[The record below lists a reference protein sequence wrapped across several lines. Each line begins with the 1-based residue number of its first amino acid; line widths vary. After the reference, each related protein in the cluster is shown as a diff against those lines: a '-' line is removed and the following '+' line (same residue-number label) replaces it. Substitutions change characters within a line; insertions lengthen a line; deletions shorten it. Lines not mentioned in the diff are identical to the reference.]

1 MSSAADKYVQARAE
15 GQSKLKASVRAVGT
29 GMISYFTETLGG
41 IGGSKS
47 PLGKLEEKAG
57 EKLITSILYN
67 AFEEGGE
74 EFLEYAAD
82 ILLDGAADMAFK
94 GEWQQEWSWEEVI
107 ENAKI
112 GAMTGGLF
120 GGYQRLMNKI
130 YTGNPETD
138 AQLDRAAREYADY
151 IRDAYRLQSDP
162 ELRAM
167 AERQMGETTIPTA
180 TRTRSGETGEM
191 NYGSVFE
198 GNAAGV
204 QQNVEV
210 FSEAQQRWNALLKE
224 SVEAKKAV
232 GAAEKSGN
240 TKFSMRQ
247 NITGDSGKVYG
258 DGVYLDSNL
267 LDGLSDKERVQMV
280 KARIAELGG
289 QTFTAYDGDTPVE
302 IKIENSRK
310 RFKNKS
316 GRFVQVNKDLTVK
329 HIRQKIKQEAVILS
343 DELIYASNYKENA
356 PAHHSHGWLDNN
368 GKNDWEKR
376 TVIIQEKNNSVW
388 KATLHIANT
397 QNGEKILYDIDPIKK
412 VESPRKLGATST
424 TDSIRQGEEKVNPK
438 FSKRAEKLAQ
448 LDSEYAK
455 AVESNDTETAERLVE
470 EAARTAGYNSPLL
483 YHGTQSFGFTKVDVS
498 KSDDGISFFSTTNPD
513 MAQTYSGEYGIRTIG
528 KFSDRIIN
536 TLSLEQ
542 VVTRLNDLESNSKHP
557 RKYYLMDRA
566 DVAKLESNISAEAK
580 AVTPEI
586 VKVLDEEKTRSS
598 GYASERRIN
607 KINSFLD
614 ALKNKDAESMYQML
628 YDPYQSPF
636 GDEVSLALRLKDLV
650 ADMRIKSRIDA
661 LGNVDEILVAEM
673 NGRRAIGVSEGESA
687 RKMLKNY
694 DNSGNYALYGKTDD
708 FFEIDGKGTYWS
720 DIFATLE
727 PKGGNTFRAEY
738 DSASSILKLS
748 DKNGQFAEIPANT
761 LSEAESAMAKA
772 ITKRYGEYFAANVLA
787 RAKDQLRNG
796 ALAEVNIKTVGRTST
811 REIAQF
817 AKEQGYRGVKITNI
831 YDNGGRGENAGTGDV
846 YIFFNPE
853 TDVKSADAVTYD
865 EEGNV
870 IPLSERFNEKNKDI
884 RFSKRTDSEGREL
897 SEQQQEFFK
906 DSKVRDEEGRLLTV
920 YHGSDSEFFVFDRTK
935 TRANMDIQGSFF
947 SPWEID
953 AQGYGG
959 KVGEYYLNI
968 VNPASEAMGYKA
980 LKKFQG
986 QNGAGIKAREYL
998 QSLGYDGVNNGGEE
1012 YIAFESNQIKSVT
1025 NKAPTEN
1032 PDIRFSKRKK
1042 LDTFNAEGYN
1052 EIKLGKQEYARLSAA
1067 IGTEQPNAKG
1077 IVTQILDN
1085 ENGAPAFV
1093 YTAFIDNSGKLKI
1106 INKENAKYLG
1116 EGRRRYN
1123 ANEKSKSFDRYA
1135 GEFENQRNDSDSSD
1149 FSIKRKANG
1158 RNDGVFSGI
1167 ARGRDGRNGRGS
1179 NQDVSDSSEGS
1190 RKSLTVSNST
1200 ANGEVTLKVKKSTAE
1215 DDYTYDNI
1223 AIMLDGKE
1231 VGTIGMMADEN
1242 EPYLERID
1250 IDEAYR
1256 NKGIGTD
1263 ALRLVAEKYGDF
1275 LIAPDNEDAKR
1286 LYERYGDESRQETHS
1301 KNHSPIIKAARA
1313 HFEHGLLFA
1322 LCGYAVFILTRSLS
1336 AISAI
1341 NSLLVGL
1348 PLPL

>member
-224 SVEAKKAV
+224 SVEAKKAAGGTEKGGVQFSIKNIV
-232 GAAEKSGN
+232 GE
-240 TKFSMRQ
+240 
-247 NITGDSGKVYG
+247 SGKDYG
-258 DGVYLDSNL
+258 NGVYLDSNL
-267 LDGLSDKERVQMV
+267 LENLSDSERVEMV
-280 KARIAELGG
+280 KMRIGELGG
-289 QTFTAYDGDTPVE
+289 QTFTAYDGNTPVE
-302 IKIENSRK
+302 IKIESSK
-310 RFKNKS
+310 TRFTNKK
-316 GRFVQVNKDLTVK
+316 GRFVRVNNDLTTK
-329 HIRQKIKQEAVILS
+329 NSGSRIKQETVVLA
-343 DELIYASNYKENA
+343 DELILSSAHEKYT
-356 PAHHSHGWLDNN
+356 PAHYPHGWLDNKGQN
-368 GKNDWEKR
+368 EWERR
-376 TVIIQEKNNSVW
+376 TVFVQEKNNSVW

-566 DVAKLESNISAEAK
+566 DVAKLEIKIKTETDTLLAEVQKLLEEKRNILARAREKNSWRADEY
-580 AVTPEI
+580 
-586 VKVLDEEKTRSS
+586 LDEIADTK
-598 GYASERRIN
+598 YLI
-607 KINSFLD
+607 K
-614 ALKNKDAESMYQML
+614 ALNNKDTVTMRDFAYGGDSYAVK
-628 YDPYQSPF
+628 F
-636 GDEVSLALRLKDLV
+636 GDGLRELEANIRLKS
-650 ADMRIKSRIDA
+650 KIDE
-661 LGNVDEILVAEM
+661 LGNVDRIFVGETEHRYTIGAFEAETARTILK
-673 NGRRAIGVSEGESA
+673 G
-687 RKMLKNY
+687 Y
-694 DNSGNYALYGKTDD
+694 DETGNYSLYGKTDD

-720 DIFATLE
+720 NIFATLE

-738 DSASSILKLS
+738 DSNSSILKLS

-870 IPLSERFNEKNKDI
+870 IPLSERFNEKNK
-884 RFSKRTDSEGREL
+884 
-897 SEQQQEFFK
+897 
-906 DSKVRDEEGRLLTV
+906 
-920 YHGSDSEFFVFDRTK
+920 
-935 TRANMDIQGSFF
+935 
-947 SPWEID
+947 
-953 AQGYGG
+953 
-959 KVGEYYLNI
+959 
-968 VNPASEAMGYKA
+968 
-980 LKKFQG
+980 
-986 QNGAGIKAREYL
+986 
-998 QSLGYDGVNNGGEE
+998 
-1012 YIAFESNQIKSVT
+1012 
-1025 NKAPTEN
+1025 
-1032 PDIRFSKRKK
+1032 DIRFSKRKK